1 MNTHKPKIVVG
12 ENVINLERMEKG
24 EVLKTIK
31 KDLAAA
37 GYVVKVWKMFARI
50 TVFHNAER
58 V

>member
-31 KDLAAA
+31 IKDNWEI
-37 GYVVKVWKMFARI
+37 V
-50 TVFHNAER
+50 HE
-58 V
+58 